1 MPYISVDVDVD
12 LDGFDTDELVDE
24 LDRRGYDYNTHGV
37 DGDQARRMLEKVY
50 LKRRTGQDY
59 QDVLDDLIYYVLGKF
74 A

>member
-37 DGDQARRMLEKVY
+37 DGDQARRMLEIVY
-50 LKRRTGQDY
+50 HRRRTGQDY
-59 QDVLDDLIYYVLGKF
+59 QNVLDDLIYYVLGKF

>member
-24 LDRRGYDYNTHGV
+24 LKRRGYDYNTHGV
-37 DGDQARRMLEKVY
+37 DGDQARHMLEKVY